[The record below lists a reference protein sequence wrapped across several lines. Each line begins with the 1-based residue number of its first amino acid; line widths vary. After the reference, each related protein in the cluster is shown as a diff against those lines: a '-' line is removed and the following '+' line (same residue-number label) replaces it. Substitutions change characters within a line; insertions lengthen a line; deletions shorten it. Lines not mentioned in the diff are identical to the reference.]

1 MALFKSW
8 KQTKIKKCKFLENEK
23 KKIKLKIIFFENGEK
38 REKYTIK
45 KKKNPKKTKKKKLVF
60 ENLKKKPQNR

>member
-45 KKKNPKKTKKKKLVF
+45 KKKIPKKTKKKKLVF